1 MKVKES
7 RPKVGG
13 VKVRGVWWV
22 VGRCGRD
29 ESCGK
34 MVGRWLGDLGTARL
48 GGLRLAASQRLGRN
62 QRPLGHTQAHTA
74 VFSDPCLG

>member
-1 MKVKES
+1 V
-7 RPKVGG
+7 VAGG
-13 VKVRGVWWV
+13 LWEGVAGMRV
-22 VGRCGRD
+22 
-29 ESCGK
+29 
-34 MVGRWLGDLGTARL
+34 VGRWLGDLGTARL